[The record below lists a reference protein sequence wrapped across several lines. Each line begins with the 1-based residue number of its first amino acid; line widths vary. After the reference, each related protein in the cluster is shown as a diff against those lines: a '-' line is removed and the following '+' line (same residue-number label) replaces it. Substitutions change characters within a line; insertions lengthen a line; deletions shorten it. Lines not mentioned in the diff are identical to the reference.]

1 MPRIARKNLIGNLF
15 VHNMVQGINKEYIFQ
30 NTEDKLKYME
40 LMKKYNE
47 KIPIRIIAYCIMDN
61 HVHLLIYSENIQ
73 YVSKFM
79 KNVNL
84 LYAMY
89 YNKKYERVGYVFRN
103 RFEDRRILNEK
114 NMLNCIK
121 YIHMNPVKAHITQKE
136 SEYLFSSYK
145 DYINK
150 TNFVNSELLNFLF
163 NSEKDYLEKFLSI
176 KYHNMNLEVEK
187 VDLKNVLKD
196 FLKIKEFSKEEM
208 ITNSLYIKKFIN
220 YLTENE
226 YAYTKVELASV
237 LGMSRANLYRRL
249 EENTDE
255 KY

>member
-15 VHNMVQGINKEYIFQ
+15 IHNMVQGINKEYIFQ
-30 NTEDKLKYME
+30 HTEDKLKYIE
-40 LMKKYNE
+40 LMKKYNK
-47 KIPIRIIAYCIMDN
+47 KIPIKIIAYCIMDN
-61 HVHLLIYSENIQ
+61 HAHLLIYADNIK
-73 YVSKFM
+73 YVSGFM
-79 KNVNL
+79 KEVNS

-150 TNFVNSELLNFLF
+150 TNFVNSELLIFLF
-163 NSEKDYLEKFLSI
+163 NLEKNYLEKFLSI
-176 KYHNMNLEVEK
+176 KYHNMNLEVEN
-187 VDLKNVLKD
+187 VDLKKVLKD
-196 FLKIKEFSKEEM
+196 YLKTQKFTQEEM
-208 ITNSLYIKKFIN
+208 ISNPLYIKEFIN
-220 YLTENE
+220 YLIDNE
-226 YAYTKVELASV
+226 YQYTKVKLANA
-237 LGMSRANLYRRL
+237 LGISRSNLYRKL
-249 EENTDE
+249 EENDNE
-255 KY
+255 